1 MSKYLETRSDKLIF
15 SKSLCDL
22 ANIILNNNHFE
33 NGQLK
38 NHQKRGFSIGIRFAS
53 PYSNLFMTGL
63 ENRFFKT
70 VSLNLFCSY
79 DTLMIFLVYEP
90 KIPKN

>member
-1 MSKYLETRSDKLIF
+1 MRKYLETGSDKLIF

-33 NGQLK
+33 NGYLK

-53 PYSNLFMTGL
+53 PYSNLLMAGL
-63 ENRFFKT
+63 ENRFFQNSEFKP
-70 VSLNLFCSY
+70 
-79 DTLMIFLVYEP
+79 FL
-90 KIPKN
+90 